1 MYTVRVLDLE
11 TNNLPWYGQLAS
23 PHNPDNYVVMPGWRD
38 DVIGGLPGPVQDLH
52 FTSKEDEASCNW
64 FNLTGVDLLVCHNA
78 SYEISWFLTRYRDEF
93 EKFLKRG
100 GRVLCTQ
107 QAEYILSNFVET
119 YPSLDETAP
128 KYGGTPKVDG
138 IKELWKQGYL
148 TSQIDPKLLREY
160 LAGPNGDVE
169 NTARCFYGQ
178 LALLQERGQWRMF
191 LERCDALLAFAYCEF
206 AGLHVNVEVAE
217 ANLAAQEAELATL
230 KEQAQKLLPELPE
243 TLEFNWGSD
252 YHMSAL
258 LFGGPVKYQER
269 INRTDANGNIMY
281 EKTDCYKFG
290 DSFYAPVEG
299 LVAEAAEACIQR
311 YGNIDRYKAGK
322 NKDQPKV
329 HKVETTTPQTKWG
342 DAVYQFPGLIWIQQ
356 LPGHIQEN
364 FDPKRG
370 DWTGKRYLCDEITP
384 VYSTSS
390 EVMGVLGL
398 HGFES
403 AKLLTRMAQLEKDN
417 GTYYR
422 NIELNKDGSVKKVK
436 GMLQYVQPDGI
447 IHHNLNLTATSTGR
461 LSSSNPNLQNLPRD
475 GTSKVKEMFTSRFG
489 SAGSIVEVDYSALE
503 VVMLAALSRDQ
514 NLLDQLIS
522 GTDMHCLR
530 LSAKLNEPYDEV
542 LYKSTQAS
550 GDPEHPQY
558 HPEHKRYKQM
568 RTDIKPPSF
577 AAQYGATARGI
588 AYATGVTLEYAEE
601 FLATEAR
608 LFPESIAFRQ
618 VIRDEVERTGQQASG
633 LHREQRDDGSW
644 SVYRRGYWQSPGGTR
659 YSFRQYSKW
668 DRERREHVMDYR
680 DTQIANYWCQG
691 EAFFLM
697 AVSAGRVIRWL
708 ISKDFFRTPEFPQG
722 RVHLINN
729 VHDALYLD
737 AHESVLREA
746 ALATKAIMED
756 APRYMSEQLGYNI
769 AHVPFPAQ
777 AEAGPSMYKKEHI
790 V

>member
-1 MYTVRVLDLE
+1 
-11 TNNLPWYGQLAS
+11 
-23 PHNPDNYVVMPGWRD
+23 
-38 DVIGGLPGPVQDLH
+38 
-52 FTSKEDEASCNW
+52 
-64 FNLTGVDLLVCHNA
+64 
-78 SYEISWFLTRYRDEF
+78 
-93 EKFLKRG
+93 
-100 GRVLCTQ
+100 
-107 QAEYILSNFVET
+107 
-119 YPSLDETAP
+119 
-128 KYGGTPKVDG
+128 
-138 IKELWKQGYL
+138 
-148 TSQIDPKLLREY
+148 
-160 LAGPNGDVE
+160 
-169 NTARCFYGQ
+169 
-178 LALLQERGQWRMF
+178 
-191 LERCDALLAFAYCEF
+191 
-206 AGLHVNVEVAE
+206 
-217 ANLAAQEAELATL
+217 
-230 KEQAQKLLPELPE
+230 
-243 TLEFNWGSD
+243 
-252 YHMSAL
+252 
-258 LFGGPVKYQER
+258 
-269 INRTDANGNIMY
+269 
-281 EKTDCYKFG
+281 
-290 DSFYAPVEG
+290 
-299 LVAEAAEACIQR
+299 
-311 YGNIDRYKAGK
+311 
-322 NKDQPKV
+322 
-329 HKVETTTPQTKWG
+329 
-342 DAVYQFPGLIWIQQ
+342 
-356 LPGHIQEN
+356 
-364 FDPKRG
+364 
-370 DWTGKRYLCDEITP
+370 
-384 VYSTSS
+384 
-390 EVMGVLGL
+390 
-398 HGFES
+398 
-403 AKLLTRMAQLEKDN
+403 
-417 GTYYR
+417 
-422 NIELNKDGSVKKVK
+422 
-436 GMLQYVQPDGI
+436 
-447 IHHNLNLTATSTGR
+447 
-461 LSSSNPNLQNLPRD
+461 
-475 GTSKVKEMFTSRFG
+475 MFTSRFG
-489 SAGSIVEVDYSALE
+489 GAGSIVEVDYSALE

-558 HPEHKRYKQM
+558 HPEHKQYKQM